1 MASRSLTD
9 VFLLMRN
16 NAIRSRHIYPDQDS
30 SERMHLVSLTDMEEG
45 LVERND
51 DNRMPPIWIDYLEK
65 AQMVIP
71 KLKAKINDLKMLHSR
86 HLHRSTFDES
96 LDDEVAIE
104 NCSHEISRMF
114 NECHRLVQIIKSHSS
129 EGIPKENRL
138 TVNVYHSLATALQE
152 LSSSFRS
159 TQNSYL
165 RQIQSREDRS
175 KIYFNNQIIELDDFY
190 TQESEDIDN
199 YFVNSK
205 QMSQQQLLMLEE
217 DNTRFAQEREQEV
230 NSIVKSI
237 VDLNEIFKDLSQ
249 MVVDQGTV
257 LDRIDY
263 NIEQTS
269 VQVYEGFKQ
278 LQKADAYQRKNRKMC
293 AIIVLAATTIM
304 LIFILV
310 IIKT

>member
-30 SERMHLVSLTDMEEG
+30 SERMHLVSLNDMEEG
-45 LVERND
+45 LVDRNE
-51 DNRMPPIWIDYLEK
+51 NRMPPVWIDYLEK
-65 AQMVIP
+65 AQMIVP
-71 KLKAKINDLKMLHSR
+71 KLKAKISDLKMLHSR

-96 LDDEVAIE
+96 SEDEIAIE
-104 NCSHEISRMF
+104 NCSHEITRMF
-114 NECHRLVQIIKSHSS
+114 NECHRLIQIIKSHSS
-129 EGIPKENRL
+129 EGISKERRL
-138 TVNVYHSLATALQE
+138 TINVYHSLAAALQE
-152 LSSSFRS
+152 LSTSFRS
-159 TQNSYL
+159 TQNSFL

-175 KIYFNNQIIELDDFY
+175 KIYFDNQNIEMDDFY
-190 TQESEDIDN
+190 AQESEDIDN
-199 YFVNSK
+199 YFMNSK

-230 NSIVKSI
+230 NTIVKSI
-237 VDLNEIFKDLSQ
+237 MDLNDIFKDLNQ

-263 NIEQTS
+263 NVEQTS
-269 VQVYEGFKQ
+269 IQVYEGFKQ

-293 AIIVLAATTIM
+293 TIIVLAAITIV
-304 LIFILV
+304 LFFILIV
-310 IIKT
+310 VKS